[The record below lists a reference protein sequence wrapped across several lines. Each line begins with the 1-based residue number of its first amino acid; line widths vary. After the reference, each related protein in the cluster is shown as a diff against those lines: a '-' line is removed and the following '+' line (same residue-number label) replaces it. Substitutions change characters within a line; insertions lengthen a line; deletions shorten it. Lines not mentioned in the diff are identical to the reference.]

1 MSNYRDDVND
11 TAVASDT
18 LWVRTRTIAES
29 TARVRDVLL
38 FGLVALTVE
47 TAAASDGVT
56 DKTTSFLTET
66 AHVSEQYLHRAYKS
80 DLLVEPGRASDAV
93 AHSVRVLLQES
104 AHAADELQ
112 AGVRTVLVE
121 RARGSDETTGQRYNK
136 QTVQEHGKARDVLVV
151 LQRTLVQDEA
161 RGAAAVIDRLRA
173 RTLVADAARVS
184 DAVLDG
190 AVARPVVLIERARA
204 NDVLTGTLRAR
215 DLVHDVPAVGWDE
228 LLSPG
233 MLVGQAW
240 TAETSG
246 WAMSRY
252 APFAFTGLA
261 VIDGVL
267 YATGPDGVYAL
278 DGDQEEIDAQL
289 RTGALD
295 MTGGVL
301 GCPVSAYLEYEL
313 SGAGAAAS
321 VAVTTTQS
329 GTPITYDYPLDAR
342 PAADALTN
350 ARAVFGRG
358 LRGRHFA
365 YTLRLKGQRAYINDW
380 SVLTAASKRSI

>member
-18 LWVRTRTIAES
+18 LWVRARTIAES

-47 TAAASDGVT
+47 TAAASDSFT
-56 DKTTSFLTET
+56 DKTTSLLTET

-80 DLLVEPGRASDAV
+80 NLLVEPGRASDAV

-104 AHAADELQ
+104 AHAVDELQ
-112 AGVRTVLVE
+112 AGVRTVLAE
-121 RARGSDETTGQRYNK
+121 RAVGSDETTGQRYNK
-136 QTVQEHGKARDVLVV
+136 QTVQEQGKARDVLVV

-184 DAVLDG
+184 DTVLDS

-204 NDVLTGTLRAR
+204 NDVLTGTLHAR
-215 DLVHDVPAVGWDE
+215 DLVQDALVSGWDE

-240 TAETSG
+240 TARTSG

-261 VIDGVL
+261 VVDGTL
-267 YATGPDGVYAL
+267 YATALDGVYAL
-278 DGDQEEIDAQL
+278 DGDQEEIIAYM
-289 RTGALD
+289 RTGQMD
-295 MTGGVL
+295 MTGSVL
-301 GCPVSAYLEYEL
+301 ATPVESHIEYEL
-313 SGAGAAAS
+313 HGRAWLD
-321 VAVTTTQS
+321 VTQTQS
-329 GTPITYDYPLDAR
+329 GRQAQTFSYPLKER
-342 PAADALTN
+342 PASDVMTN
-350 ARAVFGRG
+350 ARFVLGRG

-365 YTLRLKGQRAYINDW
+365 YTLRLTGQQGYINDW
-380 SVLTAASKRSI
+380 SVLVAPSKRSI

>member
-47 TAAASDGVT
+47 AASASDSVT

-80 DLLVEPGRASDAV
+80 NLLVERGRANDAV
-93 AHSVRVLLQES
+93 THSVRVLLTES

-121 RARGSDETTGQRYNK
+121 RAVGSDEVAGQRYSK
-136 QTVQEHGKARDVLVV
+136 QTVQEQGKARDVLVV

-184 DAVLDG
+184 DTVLDS

-215 DLVHDVPAVGWDE
+215 DLVQDLPAVGWDE

-342 PAADALTN
+342 PVADALTN

-365 YTLRLKGQRAYINDW
+365 YTLRLEGQRAYINDW